1 MELKQTDKPRNLISL
16 VPMIDV
22 MLIMLIFFM
31 VTSTYLN
38 LDMIPVF
45 QRSDETSAAS
55 SEQTENANNDT
66 MLVRLS
72 ADGTAYYLGRS
83 IKNDELTQLIK
94 NQLNKFPSTNILLFP
109 SNHTQTQ
116 SLVTL
121 MDTITKAG
129 GTRLRIIRL
138 EEEK

>member
-55 SEQTENANNDT
+55 SNQTKNANNDT

-83 IKNDELTQLIK
+83 INNDELTQLIK
-94 NQLNKFPSTNILLFP
+94 NQVNKFPSTNILLFP

>member
-45 QRSDETSAAS
+45 QRSDDSSATPS
-55 SEQTENANNDT
+55 NQNENSNNDT

-72 ADGTAYYLGRS
+72 ADGKAYYLGRS
-83 IKNDELTQLIK
+83 INNDELSQLIS
-94 NQLNKFPSTNILLFP
+94 NQLSKFPSTNILLFP

-138 EEEK
+138 EDKE

>member
-55 SEQTENANNDT
+55 SNQTENANNDT

-83 IKNDELTQLIK
+83 INNDELTQLIK
-94 NQLNKFPSTNILLFP
+94 NQVNKFPSTNILLFP

-129 GTRLRIIRL
+129 GTKLRIIRL